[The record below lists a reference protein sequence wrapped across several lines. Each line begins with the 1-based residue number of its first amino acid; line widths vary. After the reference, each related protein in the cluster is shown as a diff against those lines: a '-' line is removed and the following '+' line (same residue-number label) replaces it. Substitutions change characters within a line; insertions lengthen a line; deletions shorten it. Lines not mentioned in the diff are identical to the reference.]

1 MYRERFILR
10 NWLMQLGLAS
20 LKVVEQ
26 ACKLQIQVRVG
37 SAGLSPQSASHV
49 IRLGTQARVSVLQP

>member
-1 MYRERFILR
+1 
-10 NWLMQLGLAS
+10 MQLGLAS

-37 SAGLSPQSASHV
+37 GAGLSPQSASHV